1 MSAEHIVFSQRLT
14 ESSGIAQ
21 FRQRASVF
29 LRRHKWTVVLEL
41 AVVAILFGAH
51 LFAFSSGVLG
61 LAFVLSMLWLRRSSV
76 RDLGLKRPHAWSKAV
91 LRGVAAAVI
100 IISLQGLL
108 VQPLLGHLFP
118 QPPNYSRLHGMS
130 TAQLLGWISI
140 GWMLAATS
148 QEIIRAYLIYSIVSL
163 VGDSRTGW
171 LFAVIGSSLFYAL
184 NHDYQGLA
192 GAIGVVISCAGF
204 GVLYLASKRNLWSNI
219 ICHGL
224 NDTIAFC
231 ALYFGALS

>member
-1 MSAEHIVFSQRLT
+1 MSAQHIFSSQRLP

-21 FRQRASVF
+21 FRERANVF
-29 LRRHKWTVVLEL
+29 LQHHKWTVVLEL
-41 AVVAILFGAH
+41 TVVAILFAAH

-61 LAFVLSMLWLRRSSV
+61 LAFVLLMLWLRRSSV
-76 RDLGLKRPHAWSKAV
+76 RDLGLRRPPVWSKAV
-91 LRGVAAAVI
+91 WRALAALVI
-100 IISLQGLL
+100 ILSLQALL
-108 VQPLLGHLFP
+108 VQPLLRHLFP
-118 QPPNYSRLHGMS
+118 QPPNFSRFHGMS
-130 TAQLLGWISI
+130 TAQLLAWISI

-148 QEIIRAYLIYSIVSL
+148 QEIIRAYLMCNVVRL

-171 LFAVIGSSLFYAL
+171 LCAVIGSSLFYAL

-192 GAIGVVISCAGF
+192 GAIGAVISSVGF
-204 GVLYLASKRNLWSNI
+204 GVLYLASKRNLWPNV

-231 ALYFGALS
+231 AIYFGAIR